1 MKMKRLKICMSMCL
15 LLAGFVTVNAQSA
28 DEKDYKTLPHM
39 FVGIQGGVQNTFNS
53 EFNNLKTFTP
63 TMSLSVGRFFTPV
76 IGARLHFNGAWSK
89 SGVNYRLADDARY
102 NYNYI
107 TGGADVLVNL
117 CTAFG
122 KKDWYPVNL
131 YFIGGLGGNYAF
143 ENYGRS
149 EEKAMGSSMMYA
161 DNDDRWAFNGRVG
174 LGLEVPI
181 VKWLSF
187 TLEGDLNARFA
198 GKNEVFND
206 DVLQMTAQAGLNFKF
221 GYKKEK
227 AVEDVDI
234 TPTIPTRP
242 VSNIERLP
250 GTTTSPLV
258 SERRNEVL
266 TKEDLEENGHKLPP
280 YFFVGLQGGV
290 QNTFNKEFNNWKTFT
305 PTASISIGRMFSP
318 VVGARLHF
326 NGVWDKSGVNYPLQN
341 EDGHYNYNYVTGSA
355 DALVNL
361 CTLFGKKRWYP
372 VNLFFIGGLGAN
384 YAFENAGNCEAV
396 AAGSSMMYADND
408 HRWAF
413 NGRVGLGLEVPIVKW
428 LSFTIE
434 SDLNARFAGKSEV
447 FNDDVLQMTAQAGL
461 NFKFGYKKP
470 KAIEDQ
476 VTTPVIETRGLT
488 LYEQMLNTV
497 DNRMNVWMKRL
508 NGESKADFLAR
519 TSDEAIK
526 TQRLEF
532 TKQVSTEMANDRA
545 NSTVRD
551 LQYNSAAQ
559 QLGVQ
564 FTDMPSITL
573 RVPKDDIKS
582 IKGKGDLQF
591 TNTVYN
597 LNPGDKFEVLYTE
610 VLNPSTGKKYTYVST
625 RDAKF
630 VPGDG
635 YMPLSAV
642 QQDIVNN
649 ERLQAVATD
658 MVREAKE
665 KSILSDNTTVTVK
678 AEPVPAANGKTDY
691 KVTYTYDVKEG
702 FSVKD
707 DFGPGKYEAEKSAA
721 SVVML
726 NIIKQTLNEDFA
738 KYIKR
743 GNTVDIKLK
752 GSADAS
758 PIRGKIAY
766 NNQYGDIKDKSVK
779 VNGKEQKMT
788 VTKATGITSNEQLSL
803 VRAISV
809 KNYIVNNV
817 DALKGAKVNDSYE
830 VEVSSDEGSQFRR
843 VAVDFLFHDAF

>member
-1 MKMKRLKICMSMCL
+1 MPMDLREM
-15 LLAGFVTVNAQSA
+15 Q
-28 DEKDYKTLPHM
+28 
-39 FVGIQGGVQNTFNS
+39 
-53 EFNNLKTFTP
+53 
-63 TMSLSVGRFFTPV
+63 
-76 IGARLHFNGAWSK
+76 
-89 SGVNYRLADDARY
+89 DA
-102 NYNYI
+102 
-107 TGGADVLVNL
+107 
-117 CTAFG
+117 
-122 KKDWYPVNL
+122 P
-131 YFIGGLGGNYAF
+131 
-143 ENYGRS
+143 
-149 EEKAMGSSMMYA
+149 
-161 DNDDRWAFNGRVG
+161 
-174 LGLEVPI
+174 
-181 VKWLSF
+181 
-187 TLEGDLNARFA
+187 
-198 GKNEVFND
+198 
-206 DVLQMTAQAGLNFKF
+206 
-221 GYKKEK
+221 
-227 AVEDVDI
+227 
-234 TPTIPTRP
+234 
-242 VSNIERLP
+242 
-250 GTTTSPLV
+250 
-258 SERRNEVL
+258 
-266 TKEDLEENGHKLPP
+266 
-280 YFFVGLQGGV
+280 
-290 QNTFNKEFNNWKTFT
+290 
-305 PTASISIGRMFSP
+305 
-318 VVGARLHF
+318 
-326 NGVWDKSGVNYPLQN
+326 
-341 EDGHYNYNYVTGSA
+341 
-355 DALVNL
+355 
-361 CTLFGKKRWYP
+361 
-372 VNLFFIGGLGAN
+372 
-384 YAFENAGNCEAV
+384 
-396 AAGSSMMYADND
+396 
-408 HRWAF
+408 
-413 NGRVGLGLEVPIVKW
+413 
-428 LSFTIE
+428 
-434 SDLNARFAGKSEV
+434 
-447 FNDDVLQMTAQAGL
+447 
-461 NFKFGYKKP
+461 
-470 KAIEDQ
+470 
-476 VTTPVIETRGLT
+476 

-573 RVPKDDIKS
+573 RVPKEDIKS

-743 GNTVDIKLK
+743 GNTVDIKFK

-809 KNYIVNNV
+809 KNYIVNNI